1 MNIANP
7 IHDVPVDVSH
17 QLPPATDSALRHKL
31 DNLKGALSAQVQAK
45 TSRIQQS
52 MHQKPMLWAGVAG
65 GTGMVLG
72 LIGRFMTWKSK
83 RPVPDLVII
92 DASC

>member
-7 IHDVPVDVSH
+7 NQNVPVDVSH

-31 DNLKGALSAQVQAK
+31 DNLKGALSAQVHAR
-45 TSRIQQS
+45 TSRVQHS
-52 MHQKPMLWAGVAG
+52 MRTQPMLWAGVAG

-72 LIGRFMTWKSK
+72 LIGRFMSWKAK